1 MAATEEVRQHYK
13 QNPKLIEDLLAKEKE
28 KSNSS
33 DAENPEKKKSSLGRN
48 EYGSQ
53 LFAFSMQYH
62 LRTGYD
68 WPARVTY
75 TIRNWLVH
83 EGGSIGNMRLFYGDN
98 IEDGLRLH
106 SDAIQH
112 IENTCNL
119 QADGSGDP
127 LRCCLRGPANP
138 WVKGRDID
146 LISVL
151 SAYHSEVDIMFSG
164 LLKWCVDSFVGQ
176 FTAFSAR
183 DRLVLST
190 GTATPIA

>member
-1 MAATEEVRQHYK
+1 
-13 QNPKLIEDLLAKEKE
+13 LAKEKE

-33 DAENPEKKKSSLGRN
+33 DAESVEKRKSSPGRH
-48 EYGSQ
+48 EYGNQ

-83 EGGSIGNMRLFYGDN
+83 EGGSIGNTRLFHGDN

-106 SDAIQH
+106 NDAIQH
-112 IENTCNL
+112 IENTSNL
-119 QADGSGDP
+119 QADGNGDP
-127 LRCCLRGPANP
+127 VRCCLRGPANP
-138 WVKGRDID
+138 WIKGRDID

-151 SAYHSEVDIMFSG
+151 SAYHGEVDIMFSG

-176 FTAFSAR
+176 FTTFS
-183 DRLVLST
+183 
-190 GTATPIA
+190 